1 MKCQINK
8 DPLSVLI
15 NENSLSE
22 LAKANVVSKIN
33 NLLTFMNYLKTATYI
48 DANFLQSTYS
58 SLLTEQKSTLKTIV
72 YRNNSLSKN
81 LIKSMS
87 TQKENLL
94 QVIEV
99 NQLHLEAELKK
110 LNTQISYPTLKT
122 ETTIFNKI
130 FNLFKLPFRN
140 TSSSKD
146 TASLPNIRKQINLTS
161 NKLHDLE
168 KQKEKLT
175 KEVGTTGNES
185 LKQLN
190 NITYKLFLPA
200 SDISN
205 IKLENLKNKMT
216 ILK

>member
-22 LAKANVVSKIN
+22 FSKANVVSKIN
-33 NLLTFMNYLKTATYI
+33 NLLAFMNYLKTATYI

-58 SLLTEQKSTLKTIV
+58 SLLSEQKSTLKTIV

-110 LNTQISYPTLKT
+110 LNTQISYPTLKA

-140 TSSSKD
+140 ISSPKD
-146 TASLPNIRKQINLTS
+146 IASLPSIRKQINLTS

-190 NITYKLFLPA
+190 NITYKLFLPV

-205 IKLENLKNKMT
+205 TKLENLKNRMT

>member
-33 NLLTFMNYLKTATYI
+33 NLLIFMNYLKTATYI
-48 DANFLQSTYS
+48 DAEFLQNTYS

-99 NQLHLEAELKK
+99 NQLHLEADLKK

-140 TSSSKD
+140 ISSSKD

-190 NITYKLFLPA
+190 NITYKLFLPV

-205 IKLENLKNKMT
+205 TKLENLKNRMT

>member
-140 TSSSKD
+140 ISSSKD

-205 IKLENLKNKMT
+205 IKLENLKNRMT

>member
-58 SLLTEQKSTLKTIV
+58 SLLAEQKSTLKTIV

-140 TSSSKD
+140 ISSSKD